1 MALTCPVRTYDAPDP
16 FGVPQVDFQ
25 AWTDV
30 PGWRVASWS
39 GDCIATTN
47 NACTLRGRQN
57 AFIVRGATIDFT
69 RDAVPTFAAAHG
81 TVTDSSALFHYRVD
95 EGVSTVECILEN
107 SASQPVQGGTCAGQA
122 PGVTY
127 QVQYN
132 GLGGGAYQFRYRVTD
147 FFGHVSSAVVPVWVV
162 QTWISE
168 TPRPFDANTS
178 PRFQFGTA
186 GGAEFRCSISGVL
199 GVQSCGSPF
208 TTPPL
213 RPDGE
218 YTMSVFARNGV
229 FSDPSPATY
238 TWKVDTTGPVAAF
251 SQPAEN
257 AILAGPS
264 TTLVFSA
271 IDNLSAASALRFECR
286 LDSDQGAF
294 STCASPHVVVAL
306 GTGAHKLDVRAID
319 QADNRGPVVRRQWSI
334 LAPDTDGD
342 SYRADVDCN
351 DKDAA
356 IHPGAIEILDN
367 AIDED
372 CNGVAEQDPDRDRD
386 GVPRPA
392 DCNDGNPAISPSA
405 TEILDNEVDED
416 CNGVAEQDPDRD
428 RDGVPRPADC
438 NDGNPAISPS
448 ATEILDNAVDENC
461 DGVIGVDLDR
471 DRDGFQRP
479 GDCDD
484 ANARISP
491 GATDVPGNALDEDCK
506 DGPLPFPRLTATVGA
521 SWKFGPMRFTR
532 LLVKRVAAGTQGRG
546 ALQGPR
552 LSVLQEGEPHADRSR
567 AALGHLEPGEG
578 RGWVAARPSRCASRA
593 RASTG

>member
-1 MALTCPVRTYDAPDP
+1 
-16 FGVPQVDFQ
+16 
-25 AWTDV
+25 
-30 PGWRVASWS
+30 
-39 GDCIATTN
+39 
-47 NACTLRGRQN
+47 
-57 AFIVRGATIDFT
+57 
-69 RDAVPTFAAAHG
+69 
-81 TVTDSSALFHYRVD
+81 
-95 EGVSTVECILEN
+95 
-107 SASQPVQGGTCAGQA
+107 
-122 PGVTY
+122 
-127 QVQYN
+127 
-132 GLGGGAYQFRYRVTD
+132 
-147 FFGHVSSAVVPVWVV
+147 V
-162 QTWISE
+162 QTFI
-168 TPRPFDANTS
+168 TVAPRAFDSNTS

-229 FSDPSPATY
+229 FNDPSPATY

-251 SQPAEN
+251 TQPAEN
-257 AILAGPS
+257 AILAGPT

-271 IDNLSAASALRFECR
+271 TDNLSAASALRFECR

-294 STCASPHVVVAL
+294 SPCASPHVVGAL

-405 TEILDNEVDED
+405 TEILDN
-416 CNGVAEQDPDRD
+416 
-428 RDGVPRPADC
+428 
-438 NDGNPAISPS
+438 
-448 ATEILDNAVDENC
+448 AVDENC

-479 GDCDD
+479 ADCDD
-484 ANARISP
+484 ANAGISP

-532 LLVKRVAAGTQGRG
+532 LLVKRVAAGTQVEVRCKGRGCPFSKKVTRVRTDRAQLSIIWSLGKARLGRG
-546 ALQGPR
+546 ATIEVRLTRPGFDGVMRRYTVRGNGQDPKTVDLCLPAKGGAPR
-552 LSVLQEGEPHADRSR
+552 
-567 AALGHLEPGEG
+567 
-578 RGWVAARPSRCASRA
+578 RC
-593 RASTG
+593 